1 MEPGSGVSV
10 GVGRTATLPWFLI
23 SALSLFQNIVF
34 YYRFRYSK
42 WNQAV
47 VCLLVLDVLQLCH
60 DFLYLGSFTV
70 LEHCVLLLFQV
81 QQVEPGSGVSV
92 GVGRTAGIS
101 SLQSMW
107 RGDDVSTTTDAT
119 Q

>member
-1 MEPGSGVSV
+1 MEPGGGVSV
-10 GVGRTATLPWFLI
+10 GVGCAAALPQF
-23 SALSLFQNIVF
+23 F
-34 YYRFRYSK
+34 YIY
-42 WNQAV
+42 
-47 VCLLVLDVLQLCH
+47 LC
-60 DFLYLGSFTV
+60 SVTV
-70 LEHCVLLLFQV
+70 SEHCVLLLFQV